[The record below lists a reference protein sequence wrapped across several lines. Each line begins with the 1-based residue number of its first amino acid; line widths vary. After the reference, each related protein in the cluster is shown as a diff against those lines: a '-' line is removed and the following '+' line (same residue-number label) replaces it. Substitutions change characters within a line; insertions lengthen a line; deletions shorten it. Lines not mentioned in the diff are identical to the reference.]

1 MMRLPLLKLWIE
13 KSCRPFSELVNPPVM
28 DDHRFMY
35 KILIIDDH
43 SLVREGLRLLL
54 NGLGKP
60 VDCLEA
66 HDCNEGLD
74 RFSQADRVDL
84 ILLDLGLPGIRGID
98 AIRFFQKHAAG
109 VPVVVVS
116 ASEKHED
123 IRDALSAGARGFLSK
138 SVSSEVILGAVRQV
152 LDGGIY
158 VPSMLVPDDE
168 PEDIYTDV
176 SSKPV
181 KLTPRQQQ
189 VLVLMALG
197 NPNKA
202 IAEALDMAESTVR
215 VHATAIFKA
224 LEVGNR
230 TEAAYAAVRMGLLS
244 GSSEALVENGGSA
257 G

>member
-1 MMRLPLLKLWIE
+1 
-13 KSCRPFSELVNPPVM
+13 M
-28 DDHRFMY
+28 DDHQVMY

-54 NGLGKP
+54 KDLGNP

-66 HDCNEGLD
+66 QDCREGLD
-74 RFSQADRVDL
+74 RFSKADRVDL
-84 ILLDLGLPGIRGID
+84 ILLDLALPGIRGID

-123 IRDALSAGARGFLSK
+123 IRDALSAGARGFIPK

-152 LDGGIY
+152 LGGGIY
-158 VPSMLVPDDE
+158 LPPMPVPDDE
-168 PEDIYTDV
+168 PEDVYTDAF
-176 SSKPV
+176 SKAV

-189 VLVLMALG
+189 VLILMSLG
-197 NPNKA
+197 NPNKT

-224 LEVGNR
+224 LDVVNR

-244 GSSEALVENGGSA
+244 GSPESLVENNDSVV
-257 G
+257 